1 MYVHAIYTYL
11 LAKFFFFLVHIHTYM
26 HTYTHR
32 SEQNT
37 PIQPKSP
44 AREIRTRV
52 PRVKQIDIVR
62 ENEDSFSQSESV
74 SDLNSVYT
82 DASGSFY
89 SNNHNHLLGNDK
101 NRKKNKKKKKR
112 KSSRGGSSMGSVI
125 SSHSSNDGSSSVSEQ
140 VDLGLIA
147 REFVT
152 IMQGGMKLLAAT
164 SIGSTRIVTVITDG
178 VNLTWGIPKSKPV
191 MSVALS
197 TISSVRMGMP
207 PKLLKSFL
215 ASDVERSFN
224 LVLKGD
230 SKAATFIAPTPLERD
245 ALVHG
250 FQSLLATLNNPDN
263 ISETLSKCDDDD
275 DDDDTSMLENL
286 TVVASS
292 VVSSSIASET
302 SSTSGR
308 GSNSSQNRAY
318 TPPPLSGP
326 PKPEPQEKKG
336 FKDNENNNDNNDDND
351 YNDSNGGNDNGD
363 AYTEGSNFVDY
374 NDDIGIGVDIPGKSV
389 PLNP

>member
-1 MYVHAIYTYL
+1 M
-11 LAKFFFFLVHIHTYM
+11 
-26 HTYTHR
+26 
-32 SEQNT
+32 
-37 PIQPKSP
+37 
-44 AREIRTRV
+44 IRIGKKTR
-52 PRVKQIDIVR
+52 R
-62 ENEDSFSQSESV
+62 
-74 SDLNSVYT
+74 
-82 DASGSFY
+82 
-89 SNNHNHLLGNDK
+89 
-101 NRKKNKKKKKR
+101 RKKK
-112 KSSRGGSSMGSVI
+112 KSSRGGSSRGSVI
-125 SSHSSNDGSSSVSEQ
+125 SSQSSNDGSSSVSEQ

-164 SIGSTRIVTVITDG
+164 SIGSTRTVTVITDG

-230 SKAATFIAPTPLERD
+230 SKAATFIAPTRLERD

-275 DDDDTSMLENL
+275 DDNSMLENL
-286 TVVASS
+286 TVVAAS

-318 TPPPLSGP
+318 TLR
-326 PKPEPQEKKG
+326 
-336 FKDNENNNDNNDDND
+336 
-351 YNDSNGGNDNGD
+351 
-363 AYTEGSNFVDY
+363 T
-374 NDDIGIGVDIPGKSV
+374 
-389 PLNP
+389 